1 MRIPLQTDLISRDG
15 LVTKDAR
22 LLNCFV
28 EVSGDQSAV
37 SKRPAVNSNL
47 VDVTGVG
54 QGGIE
59 SNSKV
64 YAIFGDVLKSYDSA
78 YSLVDNITL

>member
-15 LVTKDAR
+15 IVSKDAR

-64 YAIFGDVLKSYDSA
+64 YAIFGDVLKSYDASFN
-78 YSLVDNITL
+78 LVGNIAL

>member
-15 LVTKDAR
+15 LVSKDAR

>member
-54 QGGIE
+54 QGGID
-59 SNSKV
+59 NDSKV
-64 YAIFGDVLKSYDSA
+64 YVIFGDVLKSYDSA

>member
-15 LVTKDAR
+15 IVSKDAR

-28 EVSGDQSAV
+28 EVNGDQSAV

-54 QGGIE
+54 QGGID
-59 SNSKV
+59 NDSKA

>member
-54 QGGIE
+54 QGGID
-59 SNSKV
+59 NDSKV

>member
-1 MRIPLQTDLISRDG
+1 MRVPLQTDLISRDG
-15 LVTKDAR
+15 IVSKDAR

-37 SKRPAVNSNL
+37 SKRPAVNSDL
-47 VDVTGVG
+47 VSATGVG

-59 SNSKV
+59 SDSKV

>member
-28 EVSGDQSAV
+28 EVSGDQSV
-37 SKRPAVNSNL
+37 VKRPAVNSNL

-54 QGGIE
+54 QGGID
-59 SNSKV
+59 NDSKA
-64 YAIFGDVLKSYDSA
+64 YAIFGDVLKSYDASFN
-78 YSLVDNITL
+78 LVDNISL

>member
-15 LVTKDAR
+15 IVSKDAR

-37 SKRPAVNSNL
+37 SKRPAVNSDL
-47 VDVTGVG
+47 VSATGVG

-59 SNSKV
+59 SDSKV
-64 YAIFGDVLKSYDSA
+64 YAIFGDVLKSYDASFN
-78 YSLVDNITL
+78 LVGNITL

>member
-1 MRIPLQTDLISRDG
+1 MRVPLQTDLISRDG
-15 LVTKDAR
+15 LVSKDAR

-54 QGGIE
+54 QGGID
-59 SNSKV
+59 NDSKV

>member
-15 LVTKDAR
+15 LVSKDAR

-28 EVSGDQSAV
+28 EMSGDQSAV

-54 QGGIE
+54 QGGID
-59 SNSKV
+59 NDSKV

>member
-1 MRIPLQTDLISRDG
+1 MRVPLQTDLISRDG

-54 QGGIE
+54 QGGID
-59 SNSKV
+59 NDSKV

>member
-15 LVTKDAR
+15 LVSKDAR

-54 QGGIE
+54 QGGID
-59 SNSKV
+59 NDSKV

>member
-28 EVSGDQSAV
+28 EVSGDQSV
-37 SKRPAVNSNL
+37 VKRPAVNSNL

-54 QGGIE
+54 QGGID
-59 SNSKV
+59 NDSKV